1 MIDQE
6 TERAVER
13 WVRLGDQIAGRKT
26 ADDRG
31 MCARCGSREHLLD
44 RGEGAYCA
52 RCYLERGDPSSDDV
66 NAAVTAL
73 TSASLLRPSPR

>member
-13 WVRLGDQIAGRKT
+13 WVRLGDQLSGRET
-26 ADDRG
+26 ADDRSA
-31 MCARCGSREHLLD
+31 CARCGGREHLLD

-52 RCYLERGDPSSDDV
+52 RCYLERGDPSSDDE
-66 NAAVTAL
+66 NALVTAS
-73 TSASLLRPSPR
+73 TSASPVRPSPR